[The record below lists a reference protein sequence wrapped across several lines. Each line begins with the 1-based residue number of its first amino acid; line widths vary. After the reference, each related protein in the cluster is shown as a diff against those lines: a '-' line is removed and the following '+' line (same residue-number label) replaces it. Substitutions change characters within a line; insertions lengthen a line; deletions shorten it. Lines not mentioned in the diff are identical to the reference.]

1 MRAKDYLKINR
12 HDKYHDDLFHVISD
26 LLPYRKDFETTEAYF
41 NKNLIEDV
49 KIIYDKNN
57 DSDDVFDPNVDLSSA
72 PLIQY
77 PLSFNHE
84 LYFDFREELFKAVMK
99 DNSFGYL
106 QFIIVRMMY
115 KFEYDQYQHLGLEEW
130 EPDDNII
137 DKAMFGYQDNLP
149 EPILDKYLLF
159 NDENYKFYRQYNN
172 STFTNEQWVDIFI
185 ASYSLF
191 DTLRSYLHRPITALD
206 VAKSIKYIDL
216 NYKTLIIKHVSIL
229 IEKYNFDLT
238 EEQLKG
244 KKILFQELN
253 SYSEQLNIEI
263 LNSTSN
269 SETVLV
275 EPTYLNIDEYLT
287 LYYSNIDSDICNNKC
302 MTTFTTDSLVQ
313 EIINVMAELKP
324 IRLNSD
330 KTRKVIESYFKRHS
344 RKENALNDEIIYVRI
359 TTDYLLLRNWLYNIC
374 SRYESYYHA
383 YVVLA
388 QYCNDHEENNH
399 RNYLEIEF
407 KTPLEVEASL
417 MRDMENESSQIDL
430 SEDDYELPENYV
442 NNGGI
447 ITTGSYEISE
457 LYRHF
462 SNKNAPK
469 ELFLVDKLEI
479 SLAHYASNY
488 KKNCDN
494 YWETFKFDANF
505 FNDFIPG
512 DLLTEFNIALHE
524 YIKPLNSQEINRY
537 LTTSINQFKTH
548 TPDKRKDVFC
558 EIYHDVY
565 WYPNYMKYTGSSA
578 RVNYV
583 LHVWKL
589 FSNYF
594 QLFQEATQN
603 TFDIFKATL
612 TAGSI
617 INIPIAENNNSK
629 IESKSEKI
637 KSNLSNY
644 GFFEIPKVK
653 NLTTQ
658 QKQSLLD
665 LLCSKSSPYTIAM
678 LDYIGFIKHLTFEH
692 SMTAA
697 KISKLIG
704 AWLDMDTRAVK
715 GNMAVLDEYSNEN
728 RNRYTADK
736 HKENVK
742 NDYQQL
748 K

>member
-1 MRAKDYLKINR
+1 MRANDYLKTIEPNCGFYEILKKLIYEFAYYR
-12 HDKYHDDLFHVISD
+12 NDNEGTERVYNFYLLQDKARKKYLDELKMWELLEQDESHKPTYYENTFGITHDIASHIRD
-26 LLPYRKDFETTEAYF
+26 LLFSA
-41 NKNLIEDV
+41 IEN
-49 KIIYDKNN
+49 DK
-57 DSDDVFDPNVDLSSA
+57 
-72 PLIQY
+72 
-77 PLSFNHE
+77 
-84 LYFDFREELFKAVMK
+84 
-99 DNSFGYL
+99 SFGYL
-106 QFIIVRMMY
+106 FYLLASKKNRTEIFYQNNPIDCIPDKKLIEESIHNYQDDYPKKSLDEYLTYCDFNYSFYRKHKKKDHTNDFWFSIFFISYNLFDEARTLLFTPFTAIEIIKELVVENENEKIFIITLVC
-115 KFEYDQYQHLGLEEW
+115 QLLE
-130 EPDDNII
+130 
-137 DKAMFGYQDNLP
+137 Q
-149 EPILDKYLLF
+149 
-159 NDENYKFYRQYNN
+159 
-172 STFTNEQWVDIFI
+172 
-185 ASYSLF
+185 
-191 DTLRSYLHRPITALD
+191 
-206 VAKSIKYIDL
+206 
-216 NYKTLIIKHVSIL
+216 
-229 IEKYNFDLT
+229 YNFDLS
-238 EEQLKG
+238 EEQVRG
-244 KKILFQELN
+244 KKILVDEIQNYLN
-253 SYSEQLNIEI
+253 SLKSGEIPADPIVRSIGWLSKHPELMTKGEQQDMLNTFKLLKDFGNEI
-263 LNSTSN
+263 NTIFPPF
-269 SETVLV
+269 ELV
-275 EPTYLNIDEYLT
+275 KTKIDETPEIDEKIKILEDVIAT
-287 LYYSNIDSDICNNKC
+287 WEVNKNIAIK
-302 MTTFTTDSLVQ
+302 
-313 EIINVMAELKP
+313 
-324 IRLNSD
+324 
-330 KTRKVIESYFKRHS
+330 
-344 RKENALNDEIIYVRI
+344 
-359 TTDYLLLRNWLYNIC
+359 
-374 SRYESYYHA
+374 
-383 YVVLA
+383 
-388 QYCNDHEENNH
+388 H
-399 RNYLEIEF
+399 RNDDTAEEIGDKNISLF
-407 KTPLEVEASL
+407 TDLLNYWKKMKMLHSKTNSQNIIPEKINEISF
-417 MRDMENESSQIDL
+417 ENESMNTMDVSY
-430 SEDDYELPENYV
+430 S
-442 NNGGI
+442 

-457 LYRHF
+457 LYRYF
-462 SNKNAPK
+462 STKNTPK

-488 KKNCDN
+488 QKNCDN

-512 DLLTEFNIALHE
+512 DLLSEFNIALHE
-524 YIKPLNSQEINRY
+524 HIKPLNSQEINRY

-578 RVNYV
+578 RDNYV

-589 FSNYF
+589 FSNHF
-594 QLFQEATQN
+594 RLFQEVTQN
-603 TFDIFKATL
+603 TFDIFKASL
-612 TAGSI
+612 TTGSI